1 MRKAYL
7 KTLYNLALKDDNVV
21 SLVADNGL
29 IVFDN
34 FRESFADRYFNFGIS
49 EENMIGAAAGMAN
62 CGKIPFCYT
71 ISSFLAYRSFE
82 FIRDDVCF
90 QNQNVKIV
98 GIGSGMAYSTLG
110 PSHHTTEDISVLR
123 ALPNLTLFSP
133 GSPLDVEKIIKTAYQ
148 INGPVYVR
156 LGTNNEREIYKDDYD
171 FKLGKAEVIREGIDI
186 TVFVTGSI
194 ISEVIDAAEMLE
206 NDKISVRIVNVHTL
220 KPFDNE
226 QVLESAAKT
235 KHLFTVEEHSI
246 LGGLGSIVAEAL
258 ADNGVGAKL
267 KRIGLNNKFAGGYGT
282 YNEVRQA
289 NGLDKNGIY
298 SAIKD
303 ALK

>member
-7 KTLYNLALKDDNVV
+7 KTLYDLAVENDNVV

-29 IVFDN
+29 IVFDD
-34 FRESFADRYFNFGIS
+34 FREKFSERYFNFGIS

-82 FIRDDVCF
+82 FIRNDVCF

-123 ALPNLTLFSP
+123 ALPNLTIFSP
-133 GSPLDVEKIIKTAYQ
+133 GSPLDVKKIIRAAYQ
-148 INGPVYVR
+148 INGPVYIR
-156 LGTNNEREIYKDDYD
+156 LGTNNEKEIYNEDYD
-171 FKLGKAEVIREGIDI
+171 FELGKAQVIKDGKDI
-186 TVFVTGSI
+186 AIFVTGSI
-194 ISEVIDAAEMLE
+194 ISEVIEAAEALE
-206 NDKISVRIVNVHTL
+206 NNNISVRIVNVHTL
-220 KPFDNE
+220 KPFDND

-235 KHLFTVEEHSI
+235 KYLFTVEEHSI
-246 LGGLGSIVAEAL
+246 LGGLGSLVAEAL
-258 ADNGVGAKL
+258 AENGSPIKL
-267 KRIGLNNKFAGGYGT
+267 KRIGLDNKFAEGYGA
-282 YNEVRQA
+282 YNEVRQI
-289 NGLDKNGIY
+289 NGLDKKGIY
-298 SAIKD
+298 SSIMD
-303 ALK
+303 TLS